1 MPLLFDGHSE
11 DDGDGDDH
19 DKDDGDDAVA
29 VMMEM
34 FMHDDDG
41 REGAQ
46 LLTKSH

>member
-19 DKDDGDDAVA
+19 DKDDGDDTVA